1 MSTRQG
7 YLQKCRL
14 RVLPA
19 GYRRAITLL
28 DRVLNSFRRRKCGT
42 VTRQD
47 VTHPEAID
55 LGAVLVLEVGLPNSE
70 RDVVA
75 CFCQRRK

>member
-1 MSTRQG
+1 
-7 YLQKCRL
+7 
-14 RVLPA
+14 
-19 GYRRAITLL
+19 
-28 DRVLNSFRRRKCGT
+28 